1 MVVLFHHHHPAVAES
16 SADLVL
22 SARLHDAERARDA
35 FAKQVAEQARELRE
49 LRTNCAQGGDALIP
63 GLNRSTLPW
72 IPTGVPGLS
81 LGSTGSRRRNKASP
95 QLSGYSDLVATLSGF
110 SADRNIT
117 TGRSLLQSDTDL
129 NTLDVGGSLPPR
141 RLVEG
146 LDVEGCSKT
155 EVLKLLEH
163 PDRDSQLEIMRD
175 LFTDNVNCGVCILEC
190 ASGPHAL
197 YPDILRCLFGCQH
210 QRENRCSV
218 SLVGTEA
225 ATLEQRS
232 SLLSIME
239 LVEAD
244 CMYCILESVES
255 VCGSGCK
262 L

>member
-1 MVVLFHHHHPAVAES
+1 MVVLVHHHHPAVAES

-22 SARLHDAERARDA
+22 SARLQDAERARDA

-129 NTLDVGGSLPPR
+129 NT
-141 RLVEG
+141 
-146 LDVEGCSKT
+146 CSKT

-239 LVEAD
+239 LVQAD

>member
-117 TGRSLLQSDTDL
+117 TGRSLLQSDTGL
-129 NTLDVGGSLPPR
+129 NT
-141 RLVEG
+141 
-146 LDVEGCSKT
+146 CSKT
-155 EVLKLLEH
+155 EVLNLLEH

-175 LFTDNVNCGVCILEC
+175 LFTGNVNCGVCILEC

>member
-95 QLSGYSDLVATLSGF
+95 QLPGYSDLVATLSGF

-129 NTLDVGGSLPPR
+129 NT
-141 RLVEG
+141 
-146 LDVEGCSKT
+146 CSKT

>member
-129 NTLDVGGSLPPR
+129 NT
-141 RLVEG
+141 
-146 LDVEGCSKT
+146 CSKT

>member
-63 GLNRSTLPW
+63 GLNRSNLPW

-129 NTLDVGGSLPPR
+129 NT
-141 RLVEG
+141 
-146 LDVEGCSKT
+146 CSKT

>member
-16 SADLVL
+16 SAELVL
-22 SARLHDAERARDA
+22 AARLHDAERARDA

-72 IPTGVPGLS
+72 IPTGVTGLS
-81 LGSTGSRRRNKASP
+81 LGSTGSRRRNKAST

-110 SADRNIT
+110 SADNRNIT
-117 TGRSLLQSDTDL
+117 TGRSLLQADTAL
-129 NTLDVGGSLPPR
+129 NT
-141 RLVEG
+141 
-146 LDVEGCSKT
+146 CSKT
-155 EVLKLLEH
+155 EVLNLLEH
-163 PDRDSQLEIMRD
+163 PDRDSQLGIMRD